1 MLMIKMMSRMDDGI
15 IYSFKF
21 ILTIDDPIL
30 ENVYDY
36 MTNTYPEF
44 KFVTIDTFVIDET
57 YDFITLIV
65 DMMDM
70 SLKDKEHYK
79 YYDKVNKKEVSL
91 TIQSLTTPSFNKK
104 NIEENVTITFDTN
117 DKITKLYNDL
127 TGLYGRIIEQV
138 HTSDLDYY
146 MINYINNFTSLG
158 DGRIRRILNVKTTE
172 KDGVYTTTISI
183 EIIELAYVVESTLPK
198 EEEPKPKKKKKGS
211 KK

>member
-44 KFVTIDTFVIDET
+44 KFVTIDLFSYDET
-57 YDFITLIV
+57 NDLITLIV

-91 TIQSLTTPSFNKK
+91 TIQSLTTPSFNKE

-146 MINYINNFTSLG
+146 MINYINNLTSLG

-172 KDGVYTTTISI
+172 KDDVYTTTISI

-198 EEEPKPKKKKKGS
+198 VEEPKPKKKKKGS